1 LSFLRKRKVFVT
13 LFKTDYSKINYKS
26 LGEGDAVL
34 LVHGFGSSFPES
46 WEATGWMDHLSS
58 LGRRVVAIDMR
69 GHGGSGKY
77 HDSEAYLPEV
87 IGQEILSLMDHLTLD
102 KVDLM
107 GFSIG
112 AWLCTYLLSSAPDRF
127 RTGILGG
134 VGDRFKK
141 EPERGEEIAR
151 AMTTDAPKTIKDFT
165 LRMIRDF
172 AVHAGSD
179 LEALA
184 AFAKGINMAGP
195 PALEKANQP
204 ILIVGGDKDDFV
216 GPPDEIKTKLPDVAV
231 HMLSGQDHLTLLMDP
246 RFKTLVADFLK
257 ARE

>member
-1 LSFLRKRKVFVT
+1 MG
-13 LFKTDYSKINYKS
+13 LFKTENAEINYRTM
-26 LGEGDAVL
+26 GDGDVVL
-34 LVHGFGSSFPES
+34 LVHGFGSSFSES
-46 WEATGWMDHLSS
+46 WEATGWMDHLSA

-69 GHGGSGKY
+69 GHGGSGKHY
-77 HDSEAYLPEV
+77 EPEAYLPEV
-87 IGQEILSLMDHLTLD
+87 VGQEILSLMDHLSLD

-134 VGDRFKK
+134 VGDRFKN

-151 AMTTDAPKTIKDFT
+151 AMTTDTPKSIKDFT

-179 LEALA
+179 IDALA

-195 PALEKANQP
+195 PALEAASQP

-246 RFKTLVADFLK
+246 RFKTLVEEFLTN
-257 ARE
+257 RGTE